1 MNRDTSCSHLKKTEQ
16 FVEPFLGKGL
26 CHDKRIY
33 L

>member
-26 CHDKRIY
+26 RHDM
-33 L
+33 